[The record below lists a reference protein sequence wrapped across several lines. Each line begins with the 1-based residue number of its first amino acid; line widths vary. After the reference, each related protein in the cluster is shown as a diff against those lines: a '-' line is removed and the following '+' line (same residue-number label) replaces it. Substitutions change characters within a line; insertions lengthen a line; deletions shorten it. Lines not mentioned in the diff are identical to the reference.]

1 MYGPPRMQEAGKGE
15 PELRLGRLRTRTVG
29 NGFGHD
35 TYPHG
40 CPPSHFLFRR
50 LQRPQLLRSLVVF
63 LVALSSSGA
72 LLIAFIVE
80 PVGVSER
87 ARFAGNR
94 RRWIFGMLTRSKGQQ
109 QSRTCPLKI
118 KQLRSHS

>member
-1 MYGPPRMQEAGKGE
+1 MEEIEEVAPALG
-15 PELRLGRLRTRTVG
+15 LRGLRTHTVG
-29 NGFGHD
+29 NGFDHD

-63 LVALSSSGA
+63 LVTLSSSRA
-72 LLIAFIVE
+72 LMVAFIVA

-87 ARFAGNR
+87 VRFARNR
-94 RRWIFGMLTRSKGQQ
+94 RPWILGMPTRSK
-109 QSRTCPLKI
+109 
-118 KQLRSHS
+118 